1 MAIARVGVE
10 LVTGRAVAAA
20 KKLQQGVGKVE
31 AAVKKLIPTN
41 KKVEKS
47 FRQMGDNVKKF
58 GKQIEKA
65 LDAASRK
72 ADRLGK
78 KLKSVGKSRA
88 GRGVAA
94 AGAFGALPGAGAVQA
109 VSAGA
114 LAGGPIG
121 AAAAALALFAA
132 SSIKAAGE
140 ATKFAAEVQKLE
152 IALRNVAGP
161 ETPQALQS
169 IRDVIDDFNVPIK
182 DATNG
187 FTALAASSSSAG
199 FSVGE
204 TERVYRGLAAA
215 NKALGGDT
223 QQLNGIM
230 LAATQVFSK
239 GKVTAEELR
248 GQIGERL
255 PGAFSEFAAATGRS
269 TAQLSKA
276 LEMGEVG
283 LDEFVKFSERL
294 LNKYEK
300 DALKIASGPEEAG
313 ARLQTALADLSRNTG
328 ALLAPVGA
336 AFQDTFT
343 AIIKFIN
350 AGAVALNRFLGI
362 GLENAVDKAQEK
374 VNQKLARLQKI
385 QAGTAFSSG
394 RGAGRAAFDISESRA
409 RKELNAAIDELL
421 EAKQKLRGSQTQL
434 PSPVIGGEIPGA
446 GAKGGKT
453 AKERVDM
460 TQKMFE
466 LSQRLRAEEEAGN
479 ERAIAT
485 VEHMLRMQGIRESD
499 MMTLERQNALEESTH
514 QFRQD
519 IFAIDKKIADQR
531 KKTQDEAQQAFNDFF
546 KAEQEAAQRRLEA
559 DPFFQMKQQLEELV
573 KLENQVAAGAT
584 AIGSA
589 FANSFR
595 SVIDGSKSGQEAL
608 ADMMSSIAEHF
619 MDMAT
624 QIIAQ
629 QLAMI
634 LYGTIMRAL
643 GVSLPSATGGG
654 GPLPSA
660 DMFTG
665 GFKLQPFAEGGFVD
679 RPTNA
684 LIGEGSEPEYVIPE
698 SKMRESMARYSR
710 GSRGASVIPE
720 GSGGAADENGGT
732 AVAAP
737 IDVRYTV
744 ERINSVDYVTADQF
758 QRGMQSAAT
767 QGAKQGEQN
776 TLKRLQ
782 MSGSTRRRLGM

>member
-41 KKVEKS
+41 KKVENS
-47 FRQMGDNVKKF
+47 FRQMGGNVKKF

-72 ADRLGK
+72 ADSLGK
-78 KLKSVGKSRA
+78 KLKAVGKSKA

-94 AGAFGALPGAGAVQA
+94 AGALGALPGAGAIQA
-109 VSAGA
+109 ISAGA
-114 LAGGPIG
+114 FAGGPIG

-132 SSIKAAGE
+132 NAIKAAGE

-161 ETPQALQS
+161 ETPRALQS
-169 IRDVIDDFNVPIK
+169 IRNVIDDFNVPIK
-182 DATNG
+182 DATKG
-187 FTALAASSSSAG
+187 FTSLAASSSSAG

-204 TERVYRGLAAA
+204 TEKVYRGLAAA

-294 LNKYEK
+294 LEKYEK
-300 DALKIASGPEEAG
+300 DAMKISSGPEEAG
-313 ARLQTALADLSRNTG
+313 ARLQSALADLSRNVG
-328 ALLAPVGA
+328 SLLAPVGA

-362 GLENAVDKAQEK
+362 GLENAVDKAQAN
-374 VNQKLARLQKI
+374 VDQKLARLQKI
-385 QAGTAFSSG
+385 QAGQAFTSG
-394 RGAGRAAFDISESRA
+394 RGAGRAAFDTSESKA
-409 RKELNAAIDELL
+409 RQDLTAAIDELL
-421 EAKQKLRGSQTQL
+421 DAQQRLKGSQTQL
-434 PSPVIGGEIPGA
+434 PAAVVGGEIPAA
-446 GAKGGKT
+446 GAKGGGRT
-453 AKERVDM
+453 TKERVDM

-466 LSQRLRAEEEAGN
+466 LGQRLRAEEEAGN

-485 VEHMLRMQGIRESD
+485 VGHMLRMQEIRESD
-499 MMTLERQNALEESTH
+499 MMTLERQNALEQSTH

-519 IFAIDKKIADQR
+519 IFAIDRKIADQR

-546 KAEQEAAQRRLEA
+546 KAEQDAAQRRLEA

-573 KLENQVAAGAT
+573 TLENQVALGAT

-595 SVIDGSKSGQEAL
+595 SLIDGSKSGKEAL
-608 ADMMSSIAEHF
+608 ADMMSSIGEHF
-619 MDMAT
+619 MDMAA

-629 QLAMI
+629 QLTMI
-634 LYGTIMRAL
+634 LYGTIMKAL
-643 GVSLPSATGGG
+643 GIPMLGAVGGG
-654 GPLPSA
+654 GPSA
-660 DMFTG
+660 P
-665 GFKLQPFAEGGFVD
+665 KPFFEARTPGLAEGGFVD
-679 RPTNA
+679 RPINA
-684 LIGEGSEPEYVIPE
+684 LIGEGGEPEYVIPE

-720 GSGGAADENGGT
+720 SGGSGSEEGGGT

-744 ERINSVDYVTADQF
+744 ERINNVDYVTSDQF
-758 QRGMQSAAT
+758 QRGLQSAAT

-782 MSGSTRRRLGM
+782 MSGSTRKRLGL

>member
-161 ETPQALQS
+161 ETPRALQS

-182 DATNG
+182 DATKG
-187 FTALAASSSSAG
+187 FTSLAASSSSAG

-362 GLENAVDKAQEK
+362 GLENAVEKARNK
-374 VNQKLARLQKI
+374 VDQKLAKLETARA
-385 QAGTAFSSG
+385 QAEEGNG
-394 RGAGRAAFDISESRA
+394 RDALRVIMAKREVTDAINELVIA
-409 RKELNAAIDELL
+409 ERKL
-421 EAKQKLRGSQTQL
+421 KGSQTQL
-434 PSPVIGGEIPGA
+434 PSPVIGGEIPRA
-446 GAKGGKT
+446 GVKGGKT

-479 ERAIAT
+479 ERAVAT
-485 VEHMLRMQGIRESD
+485 LQHMVRMQQIKESD
-499 MMTLERQNALEESTH
+499 YLTIEKQDKLEQSIH

-619 MDMAT
+619 LDMAT

-643 GVSLPSATGGG
+643 GVSLPGATGGG

-660 DMFTG
+660 NMFSG
-665 GFKLQPFAEGGFVD
+665 GFNLAPFAEGGFVD